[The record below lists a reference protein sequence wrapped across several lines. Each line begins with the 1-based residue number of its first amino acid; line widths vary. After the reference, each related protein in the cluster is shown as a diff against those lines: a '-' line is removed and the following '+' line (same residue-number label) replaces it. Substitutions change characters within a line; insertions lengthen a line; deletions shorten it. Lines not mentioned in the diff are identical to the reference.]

1 MTIKS
6 IQEVVIYESPDGG
19 KTIYSRVPG
28 SPMRELHS
36 QSDEVKSLQEQLMED
51 KMWGEIRRL
60 AKTNP
65 TLKDALDK
73 AVVIYNLVK
82 DHK

>member
-65 TLKDALDK
+65 ALKDALDK
-73 AVVIYNLVK
+73 VVVIYNLVK

>member
-19 KTIYSRVPG
+19 KTVYSRTPG
-28 SPMRELHS
+28 SPMRELYS
-36 QSDEVKSLQEQLMED
+36 ESDEVKSLHEQLMED

-60 AKTNP
+60 SKTNP
-65 TLKDALDK
+65 ALKDAVDK
-73 AVVIYNLVK
+73 VITVYHLVK
-82 DHK
+82 DRK